1 MFLFCTLPIN
11 GGIYME
17 KHYFAGNNTSVGF
30 YNYFD
35 NIISPEE
42 AERIY
47 ILKGG
52 PGVGKSSFMKKFA
65 KFFSKMETYIEYIHC
80 STDYNSLDGVFIPEY
95 KLLMVDGT
103 SPHVVEPKFPGL
115 VDEILDFGK
124 YLDIELLE
132 EHASEIKKVNKEKS
146 VFYKRAYRYL
156 EMAGIILNE
165 ISQMYD
171 DLEDDNKENL
181 EIKELIIALNKLL
194 ANGKE
199 TNELERHSKG
209 KLRRLFL
216 EAYTASG
223 YISYINNLCDGKII
237 WEITSP
243 NYNQIANL
251 LDKIVNLVRLLD
263 YDVEAYYM
271 AIFPE
276 KLQHIYI
283 KELNLIIISSEA
295 ASYKDKSMR
304 TYNIYQCKDK
314 EQLTFY
320 QAEIVEL
327 SKLCDLLLE
336 KAINSF
342 IIAKEKHELLE
353 KIYIRSMD
361 FAKVDLLYKD
371 IISKLKRGIKTH
383 KEE

>member
-1 MFLFCTLPIN
+1 M
-11 GGIYME
+11 
-17 KHYFAGNNTSVGF
+17 
-30 YNYFD
+30 
-35 NIISPEE
+35 
-42 AERIY
+42 
-47 ILKGG
+47 
-52 PGVGKSSFMKKFA
+52 
-65 KFFSKMETYIEYIHC
+65 
-80 STDYNSLDGVFIPEY
+80 
-95 KLLMVDGT
+95 
-103 SPHVVEPKFPGL
+103 
-115 VDEILDFGK
+115 
-124 YLDIELLE
+124 
-132 EHASEIKKVNKEKS
+132 
-146 VFYKRAYRYL
+146 
-156 EMAGIILNE
+156 
-165 ISQMYD
+165 
-171 DLEDDNKENL
+171 
-181 EIKELIIALNKLL
+181 
-194 ANGKE
+194 
-199 TNELERHSKG
+199 
-209 KLRRLFL
+209 
-216 EAYTASG
+216 
-223 YISYINNLCDGKII
+223 
-237 WEITSP
+237 
-243 NYNQIANL
+243 

-271 AIFPE
+271 AIFSE

-283 KELNLIIISSEA
+283 KELNLIIISSKA